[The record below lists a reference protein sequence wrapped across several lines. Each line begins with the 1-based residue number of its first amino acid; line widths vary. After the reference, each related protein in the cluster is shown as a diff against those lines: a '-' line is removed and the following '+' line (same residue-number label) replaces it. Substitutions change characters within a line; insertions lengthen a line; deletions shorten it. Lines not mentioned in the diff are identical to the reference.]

1 MVFCIDK
8 VPLRDWL
15 TWGVANRQG
24 GTQYTDVPP
33 GISAY
38 VRFAAAVVEPLPL
51 DCIMGGCF

>member
-1 MVFCIDK
+1 MFGIDK

-15 TWGVANRQG
+15 TWGVANWQG